1 MEDFVAH
8 PELIPR
14 ERLRA
19 LSQKSDAPGLRHLGQ
34 HLAALCLTGT
44 GVLYLADTLW
54 VLPAMTVHGILL
66 SFLFSPLH
74 ESVHGT
80 AFRSRWLND
89 RTADFCGFFIAYPR
103 LMYRSFHF
111 AHHRYT
117 QDPVRDPEM
126 GLRKPTCFREYLIW
140 VSGWRYWVTKIGTLI
155 RFAVSGEAKAH
166 FIAKQAE
173 PGLVRES
180 RMALGGYAAI
190 AAIGLLTDPLV
201 PLMLWVGPALLGQ
214 PFLRA
219 YLLTEHTGCASGPN
233 MLENVRTVLAGPIV
247 RWLAWNMPYHTEHH
261 TFPSIPFHALPAAH
275 RDIRD
280 RLVHVASSHAAFT
293 VGILRS
299 YARSNA
305 PAHPPAH
312 G

>member
-8 PELIPR
+8 LDLIPR

-19 LSQKSDAPGLRHLGQ
+19 LSQKSDAPGLRRLAQ
-34 HLAALCLTGT
+34 HFAALGATGT
-44 GVLYLADTLW
+44 GVLYLADTIW
-54 VLPAMTVHGILL
+54 VLPAMAVHGILL
-66 SFLFSPLH
+66 VFLFCPLH

-89 RTADFCGFFIAYPR
+89 RTADLCGFLTVYPR

-117 QDPVRDPEM
+117 QDPERDPEM
-126 GLRKPTCFREYLIW
+126 TLRKPTDFRGYLFW
-140 VSGWRYWVTKIGTLI
+140 VSGSRYWVTKMGTLI
-155 RFAVSGEAKAH
+155 RFAVSGEAKAPC
-166 FIAKQAE
+166 IAKQAE
-173 PGLVRES
+173 AGLVRES
-180 RMALGGYAAI
+180 RIVLGGYAAI
-190 AAIGLLTDPLV
+190 AAIGLLTDPMI
-201 PLMLWVGPALLGQ
+201 PLLLWVGPALLGQ

-261 TFPSIPFHALPAAH
+261 TFPSVPFHALPAAH
-275 RDIRD
+275 REIGD
-280 RLVHVASSHAAFT
+280 RLVHVTPSHAAFN
-293 VGILRS
+293 VELLRG
-299 YARSNA
+299 YARTAA